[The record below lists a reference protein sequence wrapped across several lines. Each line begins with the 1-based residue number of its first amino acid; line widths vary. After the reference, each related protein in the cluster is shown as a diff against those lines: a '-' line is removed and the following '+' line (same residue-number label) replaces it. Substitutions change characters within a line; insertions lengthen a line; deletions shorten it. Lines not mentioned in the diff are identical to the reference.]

1 MIRRT
6 VGRHELSTVEGQ
18 TLAVNDVLPML
29 ETLHDPV
36 RRSEYAHLLADL
48 TGVTEGSVV
57 QALDARRRGKPAA
70 EVETPARRGSAQDKV
85 EREMLKL
92 LARDGDLY
100 AAYAPRL
107 QEEHF
112 PHAGTRAAF
121 VALRE
126 AGGDT
131 SALAGGEDAKVAAT
145 VSQLAVEPLDGE
157 PTPEYAEH
165 VWARLEEFRLKTL
178 SDALRL
184 RLQKLNPTTDP
195 DFDQLFGE
203 LAAVDGDLR
212 RLRQGQRDPV

>member
-1 MIRRT
+1 M
-6 VGRHELSTVEGQ
+6 
-18 TLAVNDVLPML
+18 
-29 ETLHDPV
+29 

-48 TGVTEGSVV
+48 TGVTEASVV
-57 QALDARRRGKPAA
+57 QALER
-70 EVETPARRGSAQDKV
+70 TPARQARGRGGGAGHARGSAQDKV

-92 LARDGDLY
+92 LARDARSSTPTTRPGCT
-100 AAYAPRL
+100 
-107 QEEHF
+107 EEHF

-131 SALAGGEDAKVAAT
+131 AALAGRRGRRRSPPRCRSSPSSRSTA
-145 VSQLAVEPLDGE
+145 SPR
-157 PTPEYAEH
+157 PSTPSTSGRAC
-165 VWARLEEFRLKTL
+165 EEFRLKTL

-195 DFDQLFGE
+195 DYDELFRE
-203 LAAVDGDLR
+203 LVAVDGELR